1 MGSEYQFSRIDH
13 CQFAGGRTQGLDFWD
28 IRLRSYTR
36 DIRNGG
42 GCPTD
47 DPINALDDKAGSSV
61 ANSQRTCFV
70 IPPETTGAVNALG
83 ESAAEALAACK
94 KRCRGLTKWLC
105 DGINVVPLEA
115 PELLLFTNTS
125 VNDRGIP
132 WGKGGASF
140 HSHQQLGWLLSCP
153 SFPPHAHTKLTLAPH
168 THIRAVTSPHIIPV
182 GCLPRATRKTAM
194 RTASSTS
201 SRRSELIHLSATRSK
216 RQAFASL
223 RRTGRWLRR
232 TCTTKCGTRRA
243 TYSSRC
249 ASSLASPQRCA
260 LHPRPPCP
268 RTRCATT

>member
-1 MGSEYQFSRIDH
+1 MGLHIEI
-13 CQFAGGRTQGLDFWD
+13 GLPGLF
-28 IRLRSYTR
+28 
-36 DIRNGG
+36 N
-42 GCPTD
+42 
-47 DPINALDDKAGSSV
+47 DPAPLAASLSSV
-61 ANSQRTCFV
+61 AWPISIASRYESTIAFCSGPCDAEPARTNDTVLELASEFSCC
-70 IPPETTGAVNALG
+70 PSGGGNG
-83 ESAAEALAACK
+83 SAAEALAACK

-115 PELLLFTNTS
+115 PELLITNTS